1 MVIEQLTRDPLGIP
15 ILETIRN
22 YSFKKARADLYA
34 AFTVL
39 FLAIPQCM
47 ADAIIVGVNPVYGLY
62 AGVVGAIG
70 GSAAGSARNHIAGPS
85 ATVSV
90 VVAGVLFQLGHLG
103 YSTAT
108 ILLYLGLMV
117 GGIQIILAL
126 LKLGKLVQFV
136 SLSVMTGFISGS
148 AMVIIGD
155 QLPTLLAIDKPESP
169 YFFERLIKMFAQVWV
184 MEQFYFYPLLLGL
197 GTVAVIIIIRRLP
210 TKFPAILGSLL
221 LFTILS
227 YGLGWEKLAGIEV
240 VGALPRG
247 LPALDFSIPR
257 PAFFAE
263 LFGPALALAL
273 LASVQGL
280 AIAKSLAIKTSEPL
294 AESQELLGLGVAN
307 FLCGPGRGFPISGS
321 FTRSFLNYTSGGK
334 TKMTGVF
341 LGIIMLVA
349 IYLLYPLFAYIP
361 YPVLAGLILVVAFDI
376 IDRDQIKVVASTTR
390 RDRIVFMGTMFSVIM
405 LTLDQAIYLG
415 MVASLV
421 LHVRKAAR
429 LDMKE
434 LIVTEEGKLKT
445 IDDADERVH
454 PKIAFIDVIG
464 EAFFGS
470 ADLIKYRIQQLISRS
485 PELKVIVLRMKN
497 AMNLDITG
505 ALALKEIA
513 RNLREQGRTLMICG
527 ATPHTQEILE
537 ESNAAGAIG
546 RDKILVAQKSLLT
559 STRQAIERAQIHI
572 DEVLDGEKHRS
583 EESPPLKYTMSD
595 KKEEETAKNEEPI
608 EEEKTGHHQHYDHE
622 G

>member
-1 MVIEQLTRDPLGIP
+1 MIIDQLTREPLGFP

-22 YSFKKARADLYA
+22 YSLKKARADLYA
-34 AFTVL
+34 ALTVT

-62 AGVVGAIG
+62 AGVVGAIA

-90 VVAGVLFQLGHLG
+90 VVAGILFQLGHLG
-103 YSTAT
+103 YSSAT

-136 SLSVMTGFISGS
+136 SLSVMTGFVTGS
-148 AMVIIGD
+148 ALVIIGD
-155 QLPTLLAIDKPESP
+155 QLPTLLALDKPESP

-184 MEQFYFYPLLLGL
+184 MGEFYFYPLLLGL
-197 GTVAVIIIIRRLP
+197 GTVLVIIIIRRLP
-210 TKFPAILGSLL
+210 TNFPAILGSLL
-221 LFTILS
+221 LFTTLS
-227 YGLGWEKLAGIEV
+227 YIFGLEELAGIDV
-240 VGALPRG
+240 VGSLPAG
-247 LPALDFSIPR
+247 LPALEISLP
-257 PAFFAE
+257 PPYFFVE
-263 LFGPALALAL
+263 LFGPALALAI

-321 FTRSFLNYTSGGK
+321 FTRSFLNYTSGGQ
-334 TKMTGVF
+334 TKMSGVF
-341 LGIIMLVA
+341 LGIIMVVA
-349 IYLLYPLFAYIP
+349 IYLLYPLFAFIP

-376 IDRDQIKVVASTTR
+376 VDWDQIKVVASTTR
-390 RDRIVFMGTMFSVIM
+390 RDRIVFVGTMFSVIM
-405 LTLDQAIYLG
+405 LKLDQAIYLG
-415 MVASLV
+415 MIASLV

-434 LIVTEEGKLKT
+434 LIVTEDGKLKT
-445 IDDADERVH
+445 INDADERVH

-470 ADLIKYRIQQLISRS
+470 ADLLKYRIQQLITRS

-505 ALALKEIA
+505 ALALKDIA

-537 ESNAAGAIG
+537 ESNAASDIG

-559 STRQAIERAQIHI
+559 STRQAIDRAPAHI
-572 DEVLDGEKHRS
+572 DNVLDGEKPRG
-583 EESPPLKYTMSD
+583 EESPPLKYTMSEE
-595 KKEEETAKNEEPI
+595 KEEKTVQEEAPI
-608 EEEKTGHHQHYDHE
+608 EKEKTGHYQKYDDE